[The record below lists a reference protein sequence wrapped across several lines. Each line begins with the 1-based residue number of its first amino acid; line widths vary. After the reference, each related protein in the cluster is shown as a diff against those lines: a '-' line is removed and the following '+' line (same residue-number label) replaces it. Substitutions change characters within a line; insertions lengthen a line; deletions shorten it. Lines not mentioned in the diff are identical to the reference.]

1 MRITAALA
9 LMGGLAGLAHGRV
22 GLMSLNK
29 RIVGGTAVAEG
40 QNQYAVHLTIKSATT
55 EYLCGGTLLDNN
67 LVVTAAHCMVDA
79 DTNAIYEPS
88 QVTVCYGSVSV
99 AKMACTGARNI
110 TVNSQYNPETYI
122 NDIAL
127 IQITALTKNYATL
140 PIYTGS
146 LPEDTVL
153 TTMGWGRTS
162 DTSLTLP
169 DNLQSVDIEVGD
181 AGTCKK
187 ADGSYSSANGPE
199 ICSVNALTPGKDS
212 CSGDSGSP
220 TVISVDGVVYLAG
233 LTSTGVDLQHPE
245 EATCA
250 TADGIAFYTHVN
262 YYIAFITGVTGQ
274 PASRYYAKGSG
285 TSSGSED
292 DGDDDGSKSSAASPG
307 LRAPSVGR
315 LAATTGLAAVAVAAA
330 AAAGF

>member
-1 MRITAALA
+1 MRITAALTIA
-9 LMGGLAGLAHGRV
+9 LGGLLGLAQGRV

-29 RIVGGTAVAEG
+29 RIVGGTQVPEG
-40 QNQYAVHLTIKSATT
+40 EYQFAVHLTIKSATT

-79 DTNAIYEPS
+79 DTNAVYEAS

-99 AKMACTGARNI
+99 AKMSCTSARNI
-110 TVNSQYNPETYI
+110 TVNSQYNPNTYT

-127 IQITALTKNYATL
+127 IQITALTKGFSTL
-140 PIYTGS
+140 PIYTGK
-146 LPEDTVL
+146 LAEDTVL

-162 DTSLTLP
+162 DTALTLP
-169 DNLQSVDIEVGD
+169 DRLQSVEIEVGD
-181 AGTCKK
+181 AATCKK

-220 TVISVDGVVYLAG
+220 TVITVDGVDYLAG
-233 LTSTGVDLQHPE
+233 LTSTGVDLLHPE

-250 TADGIAFYTHVN
+250 TADGIAFYTH
-262 YYIAFITGVTGQ
+262 
-274 PASRYYAKGSG
+274 
-285 TSSGSED
+285 
-292 DGDDDGSKSSAASPG
+292 
-307 LRAPSVGR
+307 
-315 LAATTGLAAVAVAAA
+315 
-330 AAAGF
+330 